1 MAEYFAIAPV
11 TLTLTVVVGKKTAGG
26 KLAAT
31 DVMVTSID
39 GKPSGN
45 DGAYYA
51 FAGQWG
57 DVVLN
62 FKAGGRPAKPV
73 KEAKPAPKALTAAQV
88 AAIPGPAT
96 KPVKGKVK
104 VAAAPAPAPAPEAAP
119 APAPDM
125 AAIVAAVM
133 AALGQK

>member
-11 TLTLTVVVGKKTAGG
+11 TLTLTVVVGKKTANG
-26 KLAAT
+26 KLAAS
-31 DVMVTSID
+31 DVIVTSID

-73 KEAKPAPKALTAAQV
+73 KEDKPTPKALTAAQV
-88 AAIPGPAT
+88 AAIPANGT
-96 KPVKGKVK
+96 KPTKGKGK
-104 VAAAPAPAPAPEAAP
+104 AAPVAPAPEVP
-119 APAPDM
+119 AAPDM
-125 AAIVAAVM
+125 AAMFAAFQQFM
-133 AALGQK
+133 AGQK

>member
-1 MAEYFAIAPV
+1 MAEYFAFAPV
-11 TLTLTVVVGKKTAGG
+11 TLTLTVVVGKKTSNG
-26 KLAAT
+26 KLAAS

-62 FKAGGRPAKPV
+62 FKKEGRSPKPV
-73 KEAKPAPKALTAAQV
+73 KAEPKALTAAQV
-88 AAIPGPAT
+88 AAIPANGT
-96 KPVKGKVK
+96 KPAKGKAK
-104 VAAAPAPAPAPEAAP
+104 VAAAPVALAPEVPA

>member
-1 MAEYFAIAPV
+1 MAQYFAFAPV

-26 KLAAT
+26 KLAAS

-45 DGAYYA
+45 DGVYYA

-62 FKAGGRPAKPV
+62 FKETGRPAKPV
-73 KEAKPAPKALTAAQV
+73 KAEPKALTPAQI
-88 AAIPGPAT
+88 ASIPGPAT
-96 KPVKGKVK
+96 KPVKGKAK
-104 VAAAPAPAPAPEAAP
+104 AAPVAPAPEAP
-119 APAPDM
+119 AAPDLAAMMAMLQSMM
-125 AAIVAAVM
+125 AA
-133 AALGQK
+133 QK

>member
-1 MAEYFAIAPV
+1 MAEYFAFAPV

-26 KLAAT
+26 KLAAS
-31 DVMVTSID
+31 DVIVTSID

-62 FKAGGRPAKPV
+62 YKKEGRPAKPV
-73 KEAKPAPKALTAAQV
+73 KAEPKALTPAQI
-88 AAIPGPAT
+88 ASIPGPAT
-96 KPVKGKVK
+96 KPVKGKAK
-104 VAAAPAPAPAPEAAP
+104 AAPVAEAPAEAEVEAPVV
-119 APAPDM
+119 PDL
-125 AAIVAAVM
+125 AAIVAAVV

>member
-1 MAEYFAIAPV
+1 MAQYFAFAPV

-26 KLAAT
+26 KLAAS

-45 DGAYYA
+45 DGVYYG

-62 FKAGGRPAKPV
+62 FKETGRPAKPV
-73 KEAKPAPKALTAAQV
+73 KAEPKALTASQK
-88 AAIPGPAT
+88 AAIPANGMKT
-96 KPVKGKVK
+96 IKGKAK
-104 VAAAPAPAPAPEAAP
+104 AAPAAPAPEAPTAP
-119 APAPDM
+119 AMYLEAM
-125 AAIVAAVM
+125 LEAMLEKKLAAI
-133 AALGQK
+133 LGK